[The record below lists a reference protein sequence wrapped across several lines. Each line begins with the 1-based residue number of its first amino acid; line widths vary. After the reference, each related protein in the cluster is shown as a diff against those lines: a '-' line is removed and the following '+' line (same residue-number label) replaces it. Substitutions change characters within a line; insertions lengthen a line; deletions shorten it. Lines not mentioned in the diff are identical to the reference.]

1 MVNAGLSEHNI
12 QVLRGLIGDQLI
24 RFRSQEI
31 DNWGKVYG
39 NLEIISNDKRIEI
52 QNEQRPM
59 MFFGDIEDVATFNV
73 IEKKIDEKFEPMVL
87 DVPIID
93 YEIKDQIVNISI
105 INDRIEVFNNTDE
118 LIYSISMDMGM
129 VFHMMNQILVF
140 SKGWYFDESINII
153 RDKNYLEKIRTIDQ
167 VKRDW
172 IDPEIDEGYVK
183 CFRNEIFIK

>member
-1 MVNAGLSEHNI
+1 MINAGLSKYDI
-12 QVLRGLIGDQLI
+12 QVLKGLIGNQFI

-52 QNEQRPM
+52 QNEQKPI
-59 MFFGDIEDVATFNV
+59 MFFNGIEDVATFNV
-73 IEKKIDEKFEPMVL
+73 IEKKTDEKFEPMVL

-105 INDRIEVFNNTDE
+105 INDHIEIFNNTDE
-118 LIYSISMDMGM
+118 LIYAISMDMGI
-129 VFHMMNQILVF
+129 VFHMINQILVV

-153 RDKNYLEKIRTIDQ
+153 RDKDYLEKIRTIEQ

-172 IDPEIDEGYVK
+172 LDPEIDDGYVK
-183 CFRNEIFIK
+183 CFRNEVFIK